1 MGGGDR
7 EGAAGE
13 GGGGGSQGV
22 SQSLAPGTVASLARA
37 LACAPRSLACRSRS
51 PTAKHW
57 GEGRDCYRF
66 KWSLG
71 SLSSSSSS
79 SHSLSPSL
87 ACYPSLPTLPSARP
101 PHRFASSRRE
111 GLRAEVR
118 GGRVEEWVGGPGA
131 ERLPLQGSFVVPRES
146 VDFRILVRAKLL
158 SPTLGWKPRVT
169 NTHAHVLGTADL
181 HLG

>member
-1 MGGGDR
+1 VQQER
-7 EGAAGE
+7 
-13 GGGGGSQGV
+13 GGGSQGV
-22 SQSLAPGTVASLARA
+22 SQSLAPGTVAPLARA
-37 LACAPRSLACRSRS
+37 PACAPRSLACRSRS

-118 GGRVEEWVGGPGA
+118 GGGWRNGWVAREPRGCLFRGVSWSPGN
-131 ERLPLQGSFVVPRES
+131 LWISGY
-146 VDFRILVRAKLL
+146 
-158 SPTLGWKPRVT
+158 
-169 NTHAHVLGTADL
+169 
-181 HLG
+181 